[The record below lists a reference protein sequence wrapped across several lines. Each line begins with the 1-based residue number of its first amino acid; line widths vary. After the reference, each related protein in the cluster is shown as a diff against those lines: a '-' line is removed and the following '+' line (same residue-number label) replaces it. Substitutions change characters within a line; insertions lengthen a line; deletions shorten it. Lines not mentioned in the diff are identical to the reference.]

1 MTIVLQILLVAFV
14 YLYAVAKSMK
24 LELVA
29 DLFSILIGLDLF
41 VLFLLI
47 FAEK

>member
-1 MTIVLQILLVAFV
+1 MTIVLPILLVGFV

-24 LELVA
+24 LELVS
-29 DLFSILIGLDLF
+29 DVFSILIGLDLF